1 MENGRGG
8 YSENQS
14 PHWNKQKAGQKK
26 QNKTKTTESTFVALW
41 ILVKIPKLTSRVLNE
56 F

>member
-1 MENGRGG
+1 MAEVGTLRIN
-8 YSENQS
+8 
-14 PHWNKQKAGQKK
+14 PHIETNNKLAKKK